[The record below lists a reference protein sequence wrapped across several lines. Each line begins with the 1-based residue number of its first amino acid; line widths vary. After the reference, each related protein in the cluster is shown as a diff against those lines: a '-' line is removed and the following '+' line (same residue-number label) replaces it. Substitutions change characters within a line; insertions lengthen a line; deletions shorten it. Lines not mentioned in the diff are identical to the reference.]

1 METSS
6 QFLLTIG
13 GILLLGLLISTLANR
28 TFLPRVTLLLVLGI
42 IIGKGG
48 LDIIPQLFSDRF
60 EIIAVMT
67 LLMVGFLLG
76 GKLTEK
82 SLRESAAE
90 VLWIS
95 ISAALITTVIVS
107 LGLIWFGAPK
117 EIAIILGCI
126 AAATAPAAVLD
137 VVTESGVKGK
147 FRNLLL
153 SIVALDDLW
162 ALILFGVGMAV
173 VTSLDSLDGS
183 TLFLLEVTR
192 EIGGALILGGLIGL
206 PAAYLTGRIKKGQPA
221 LTEALGIVFI
231 CGGFAIWLGVSFLI
245 AAMTMGA
252 VITNLAK
259 HHKHPFHAIEGIEW
273 PFMVIFFVL
282 AGASLELN
290 ALKSIGYIGAVY
302 ILCRVI
308 GKIVGANIGGQLSNA
323 DQLTKSWVGV
333 ALLPQAGVAIGMA
346 LVAANQFPE
355 YRQMLL
361 PIVISSTVF
370 FEIIGPVFT
379 RLAIQRVH
387 KVAPIHTNEK

>member
-1 METSS
+1 MDTPS

-13 GILLLGLLISTLANR
+13 GILLLSLLISTLANR

-42 IIGKGG
+42 IIGRGG

-60 EIIAVMT
+60 EIIADMT

-137 VVTESGVKGK
+137 VVTESRVKGK
-147 FRNLLL
+147 FSHLLL
-153 SIVALDDLW
+153 SIVALDDVW
-162 ALILFGVGMAV
+162 ALILFGVGMAM
-173 VTSLDSLDGS
+173 VTSLDSLNGG

-192 EIGGALILGGLIGL
+192 EIGGAVILGGLIGL

-231 CGGFAIWLGVSFLI
+231 CGGFAIWLGFSFLI

-290 ALKSIGYIGAVY
+290 ALKSIGFIGVVY

-333 ALLPQAGVAIGMA
+333 ALLPQAGIAIGMA
-346 LVAANQFPE
+346 LVAANKFPE
-355 YRQMLL
+355 YQQVIL
-361 PIVISSTVF
+361 PIIISSTVF

-387 KVAPIHTNEK
+387 KVAPIRTNEK